1 MNQRQE
7 YETMRDS
14 VIISSLP
21 YRSNTT
27 KTVETNIF
35 YQNLSDNIT
44 ILYGS
49 IWDNLQPNER
59 IVIEHLHYENP
70 ALVSENSQFYS
81 NIHAYIAAKI
91 HGDTTLAKY
100 HLKNTLWEVLHNSP
114 YSARNQIEYDKAKN
128 RRRAQ
133 AQMLNS
139 LGVST
144 FKIPTPDYVIE
155 SIKRRYQS
163 TPLEELLPDIVF
175 PLEENARK
183 IAREIIA
190 INKDVQRQ
198 IFGKK
203 SIVSESQTI
212 PEAEDAFAELMTQI
226 IGGVRGKIDSEID
239 KLSLQSNTEE
249 EIADHVNQAIEHY
262 QDTTIPSKVKM
273 LASHFYGK
281 LTELIQADAGYTHYI
296 WHTQDDEKTRPSHA
310 ANDGKVF
317 AWDSP
322 PPTGHPGHDYNCRCY
337 AEPVRVE
344 PIDPDKEPLLSPT
357 DLLIFIPGIGAAR
370 VIVILARSKL
380 ARRLAIEGIRRI
392 ANAVGKVWKNSVIRG
407 EKAPKGGRKDT
418 EWSFGKHK
426 SDTKWKNQMEQRNWT
441 DEQITD
447 TIKYGDTYTAP
458 NNIRK
463 NDPNATATRYQKDGK
478 FVVRDDQTKEI
489 LQVSAPGDFKP
500 LDISK

>member
-1 MNQRQE
+1 M
-7 YETMRDS
+7 
-14 VIISSLP
+14 
-21 YRSNTT
+21 
-27 KTVETNIF
+27 
-35 YQNLSDNIT
+35 
-44 ILYGS
+44 
-49 IWDNLQPNER
+49 
-59 IVIEHLHYENP
+59 
-70 ALVSENSQFYS
+70 
-81 NIHAYIAAKI
+81 
-91 HGDTTLAKY
+91 
-100 HLKNTLWEVLHNSP
+100 WEVLHNSP

-322 PPTGHPGHDYNCRCY
+322 PPTGHLGHDYNCRCY
-337 AEPVRVE
+337 AEPVKIPNE
-344 PIDPDKEPLLSPT
+344 KLYPDAIDPVYPELILIPPLVLR
-357 DLLIFIPGIGAAR
+357 R
-370 VIVILARSKL
+370 VVA
-380 ARRLAIEGIRRI
+380 EGFKRVASATWKTFKDPISIR
-392 ANAVGKVWKNSVIRG
+392 
-407 EKAPKGGRKDT
+407 PKGVPKDWVKVPSKKGT
-418 EWSFGKHK
+418 GYKYIDPKNKHNNVRVQK
-426 SDTKWKNQMEQRNWT
+426 GNPESSNPGQ
-441 DEQITD
+441 
-447 TIKYGDTYTAP
+447 KYD
-458 NNIRK
+458 NIRWK
-463 NDPNATATRYQKDGK
+463 KDGK
-478 FVVRDDQTKEI
+478 YLDKYGKEVLEQSQESHI
-489 LQVSAPGDFKP
+489 PLEDFKFNK
-500 LDISK
+500 D